1 MKLATLKRTLHAL
14 IQRRHEYP
22 LGKDLKG
29 KVVLITGA
37 SRGIGFDITQ
47 LLYTRGASLIC
58 VGKSEENLWQAFRAF
73 EQERVLCVAGDVAN
87 ERDVQRIVKKA
98 IERFGRL
105 DVLINNA
112 GIFRG
117 GMLERTSV
125 KDFSESIETN
135 LRGLF
140 LMTRAVLPQMK
151 AAKTGTIITIGSK
164 ISRNSKP
171 EPGRVI
177 YAATKYAVEGFTKAL
192 SEEVKNDGIRVMCL
206 MPATVNTYLSSEAV
220 DYLSPQKIA
229 EIIYMTLLFEDVNFE
244 SLVVKSIHQDI

>member
-1 MKLATLKRTLHAL
+1 L
-14 IQRRHEYP
+14 
-22 LGKDLKG
+22 D
-29 KVVLITGA
+29 
-37 SRGIGFDITQ
+37 
-47 LLYTRGASLIC
+47 
-58 VGKSEENLWQAFRAF
+58 
-73 EQERVLCVAGDVAN
+73 QERVLCVAGDVAN
-87 ERDVQRIVKKA
+87 EQDVQRIVKKA
-98 IERFGRL
+98 TERFGRL

-117 GMLERTSV
+117 GLLEKISL

-151 AAKTGTIITIGSK
+151 AARTGAIITIGSK
-164 ISRNSKP
+164 ISRNSRP

-192 SEEVKNDGIRVMCL
+192 SEEVKGDGIRVMCL
-206 MPATVNTYLSSEAV
+206 MPATVNTYLSPEAV